1 MTTKQTAK
9 LTALRADADVHGD
22 TATVELVD
30 AALAG
35 DVEAAAKLGIAAKA
49 TRAARTGATARAPRR
64 ERNPWGHG
72 AASPAHPWAHD
83 EE

>member
-9 LTALRADADVHGD
+9 LAALRAEAELHDDA
-22 TATVELVD
+22 ATVALID

-35 DVEAAAKLGIAAKA
+35 DIGAAAKLGIAAKA
-49 TRAARTGATARAPRR
+49 VRAVSTGAAARAPRIR
-64 ERNPWGHG
+64 R
-72 AASPAHPWAHD
+72 PALGMSGPTHPWAHD